1 MSHKILKHS
10 LPSFCTS
17 NFDVINSLFI
27 FCKNYNLP
35 LLIETT
41 SNQVNQT
48 GGYSG
53 ESPNSFKEKIFKT
66 AKKFNFNEKLLILG
80 GDHLGPL
87 PWKKLNSSVAIKKSK
102 VLIREYV
109 NAGYKKIHVDTTI
122 KCKDDKIL
130 SKKKI
135 LERTF
140 DILQSIPKL
149 NLKETILVLGS
160 EVPPAGGGDNSITS
174 KKPTTFKSLHE
185 DIKNYRFIVH
195 KKLKINIPFYLVV
208 DPGIGYGNKK
218 IYNHNT
224 KILNSTKYKNIKN
237 FFKYEAH
244 STDYQSKL
252 TLKKLIKNKFY
263 FLKVGPE
270 VTFSLTKAILQMC
283 KLEKKF
289 SYATSDI
296 KRIIIQQVKKNNKH
310 WKDYYKINEL
320 DKLLFTSYLDRVRYY
335 WGIKKVKKAKNI
347 LFKNINQLSI
357 SQITRAINFKKKHKM
372 IIKKFNLNNADSIL
386 LFFIFPTLEKYYS
399 ACGYNLR

>member
-1 MSHKILKHS
+1 MNRKILKHS

-35 LLIETT
+35 LLIEAT

-53 ESPNSFKEKIFKT
+53 ETPNSFKKKIFKT
-66 AKKFNFNEKLLILG
+66 AKKFNFNNKLLMLG

-102 VLIREYV
+102 VLIREYIK
-109 NAGYKKIHVDTTI
+109 AGYKKIHVDTTI

-130 SKKKI
+130 SKKII

-149 NLKETILVLGS
+149 NLKKTILVLGS
-160 EVPPAGGGDNSITS
+160 EVPPAGGGNNALLS
-174 KKPTTFKSLHE
+174 KNLTTIKSLHE
-185 DIKNYRFIVH
+185 DIKNYRFVVNN
-195 KKLKINIPFYLVV
+195 KLKINIPFYLVV

-218 IYNHNT
+218 TYIHNT
-224 KILNSTKYKNIKN
+224 EIFNSTKYKNTKI
-237 FFKYEAH
+237 FFKCEAH

-252 TLKKLIKNKFY
+252 TLKKLTKNKFY

-270 VTFSLTKAILQMC
+270 VTFFLTKAILKMC
-283 KLEKKF
+283 KLEKRF
-289 SYATSDI
+289 CHNSSQI
-296 KRIIIQQVKKNNKH
+296 KKIIIQQVKKNNKH
-310 WKDYYKINEL
+310 WKDYYKTNEL
-320 DKLLFTSYLDRVRYY
+320 DKLLFSSYLDRVRYY
-335 WGIKKVKKAKNI
+335 WRIKEVKKAKNV

-357 SQITRAINFKKKHKM
+357 SQISKAVNFKKRHKM
-372 IIKKFNLNNADSIL
+372 IIKKFNLSNSDSIL

-399 ACGYNLR
+399 ACGYNIS